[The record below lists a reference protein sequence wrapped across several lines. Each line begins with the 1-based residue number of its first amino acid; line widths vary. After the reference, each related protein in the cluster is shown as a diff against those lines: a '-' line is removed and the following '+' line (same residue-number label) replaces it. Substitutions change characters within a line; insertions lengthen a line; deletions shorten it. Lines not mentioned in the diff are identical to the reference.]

1 MSRTN
6 ADFTLQSFI
15 ERVASDDPDAVWRI
29 TDRVNLDSDVTAIA
43 MELER
48 LGRSPVLW
56 FDSVGDY
63 PFPVVCNL
71 FADRRRYALGLDVP
85 VQRLIADWG
94 ALGDKRVAPV
104 MRDRG
109 PIHDVV
115 LTGKDVDLG
124 RLPIMLH
131 FECDAGRYIT
141 NGIVI
146 AKDPDS
152 GVRNASFHRM
162 QVKGRDRLGTSLH
175 SRRHLW
181 NYMRRYEERGEDMPV
196 SIIVGGHPTIIFG
209 ALWKGPITTDEYE
222 VMGGM
227 MGVPLEIA
235 AGLTVPIEAPIH
247 AEIVI
252 EGRILG
258 KAREPEGP
266 FAEFTGYASKRSTEH
281 VIEVSAIMHR
291 RRALYHDII
300 PGISDEHT
308 SLLAVPQE
316 ARLLRLLHTHYPN
329 VTDVA
334 YPKSGTCRLHAY
346 VAVRQPAP
354 GLARLVAAAAFGDDL
369 SLKLVVVVD
378 DDVDVHNDSDVL
390 WAMATRMQA
399 DQDIDVMRNGM
410 GAILDP
416 SNRDGLTAKMVIDA
430 TCPAGDFPQRHTLD
444 AAAVARA
451 RTLIEG
457 RFGRGGL

>member
-1 MSRTN
+1 MPQSN
-6 ADFTLQSFI
+6 ADFTLRGFI
-15 ERVASDDPDAVWRI
+15 DQVAADDPNAVWRI
-29 TDRVNLDSDVTAIA
+29 RDRINVDHEATAIA

-48 LGRSPVLW
+48 RGHSPVLW
-56 FDSVGDY
+56 FDDVAGH

-71 FADRRRYALGLDVP
+71 FGDRRRYALGLGVSP
-85 VQRLIADWG
+85 ARLIRDWG
-94 ALGDKRVAPV
+94 ALGDRRIEPV
-104 MRDRG
+104 MRERG

-115 LTGKDVDLG
+115 ATGKDIDLG
-124 RLPIMLH
+124 KLPIMLH

-141 NGIVI
+141 NGVII
-146 AKDPDS
+146 AKDPKT

-162 QVKGRDRLGTSLH
+162 QVKGKTRLGTSLH

-181 NYMRRYEERGEDMPV
+181 NYVIAAEARAEDTPI
-196 SIIVGGHPTIIFG
+196 SIIVGAHPVVTFG
-209 ALWKGPITTDEYE
+209 GLWKGPITTDEYH
-222 VMGGM
+222 VIGGM

-235 AGLTVPIEAPIH
+235 PGITVPVESPIY
-247 AEIVI
+247 AEIVL

-258 KAREPEGP
+258 NVREPEGP

-281 VIEVSAIMHR
+281 VIEISAIMHR
-291 RRALYHDII
+291 GDALYHDII

-316 ARLLRLLHTHYPN
+316 ARLLRMLHAHYPN

-346 VAVRQPAP
+346 IAVHEPAP
-354 GLARLVAAAAFGDDL
+354 GLARLVASAAFGDDL

-378 DDVDVHNDSDVL
+378 DDVDVHNDSEVL

-399 DQDIDVMRNGM
+399 DQDVDILRNGM

-416 SNRDGLTAKMVIDA
+416 SNHDGLTAKMIIDA
-430 TCPAGDFPQRHTLD
+430 TRPLDDFPDRHTID
-444 AAAVARA
+444 PGAAERA
-451 RTLIEG
+451 RRIVSG
-457 RFGRGGL
+457 RI

>member
-6 ADFTLQSFI
+6 ADFTLRRFI
-15 ERVASDDPDAVWRI
+15 DQVAADDPDSVWRI
-29 TDRVNLDSDVTAIA
+29 HDRINLDHDATAVT

-56 FDSVGDY
+56 FDDVAGY
-63 PFPVVCNL
+63 PFPVICNL
-71 FADRRRYALGLDVP
+71 FGNRRRYALGLAVSP
-85 VQRLIADWG
+85 EALIRDWG
-94 ALGDKRVAPV
+94 ALGDRRIEPV
-104 MRDRG
+104 LRDRG
-109 PIHDVV
+109 PVHEAVA
-115 LTGKDVDLG
+115 TGDDVDLNK
-124 RLPIMLH
+124 LPIMLH

-141 NGIVI
+141 NGIVV
-146 AKDPDS
+146 AKDPET

-162 QVKGRDRLGTSLH
+162 QVKGRNRLGTSLH

-181 NYMRRYEERGEDMPV
+181 NYVVAAEARGEDTPV
-196 SIIVGGHPTIIFG
+196 SIIIGAHPTVTFG
-209 ALWKGPITTDEYE
+209 GLWKGPITTDEYD
-222 VMGGM
+222 VIGGM

-235 AGLTVPIEAPIH
+235 RGITVPVESPIH
-247 AEIVI
+247 AEIVL
-252 EGRILG
+252 EGRILA

-281 VIEVSAIMHR
+281 VIEITAVMHR
-291 RRALYHDII
+291 SDALYHDII

-316 ARLLRLLHTHYPN
+316 ARLLRMLHTHYPN

-346 VAVRQPAP
+346 IAVRKPAP

-378 DDVDVHNDSDVL
+378 DDVDVHNDSEVV
-390 WAMATRMQA
+390 WALATRMQA
-399 DQDIDVMRNGM
+399 DQDIDIMRNGM

-416 SNRDGLTAKMVIDA
+416 SNHDGLTAKMIIDA
-430 TCPAGDFPQRHTLD
+430 TRPHGDFPDRHTVD
-444 AAAVARA
+444 PAAQERA
-451 RTLIEG
+451 RQLIG
-457 RFGRGGL
+457 RK